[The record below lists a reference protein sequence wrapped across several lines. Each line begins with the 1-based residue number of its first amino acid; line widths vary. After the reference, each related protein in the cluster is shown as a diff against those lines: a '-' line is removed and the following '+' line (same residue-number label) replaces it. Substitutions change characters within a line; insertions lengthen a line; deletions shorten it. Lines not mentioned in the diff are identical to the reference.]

1 MKSIDIITASF
12 CLVFIMLSTIYI
24 LKQNCAKCRGFKSSR
39 SSLWLTLRAGLDV
52 IGLEDF
58 IDICGC
64 AAEANYHTVTDR
76 QLSILH
82 K

>member
-12 CLVFIMLSTIYI
+12 CLVGVYHVIYI

>member
-1 MKSIDIITASF
+1 MKSIDIINASF
-12 CLVFIMLSTIYI
+12 WCLSCYLHLETKLCKV
-24 LKQNCAKCRGFKSSR
+24 KCRGFKSSR

-58 IDICGC
+58 IDTGSS
-64 AAEANYHTVTDR
+64 ADLV
-76 QLSILH
+76 

>member
-1 MKSIDIITASF
+1 MTNEEHKYYNCQLLLDW
-12 CLVFIMLSTIYI
+12 CLYVIYI

-39 SSLWLTLRAGLDV
+39 SSLWLTLMAGLDV

-64 AAEANYHTVTDR
+64 AAEANYHTVTD
-76 QLSILH
+76 
-82 K
+82 